1 MHLLGRE
8 TYDGQISS
16 LLQPVKVK
24 ICVKKKQTGTMHFKQ
39 VQTGA
44 TQCYLKL
51 NGKHFWLAAV
61 IY

>member
-51 NGKHFWLAAV
+51 MENTFG
-61 IY
+61 